1 MITIENFVLQHDNL
15 FSMQEC
21 QMFIDSFNRMEKVGY
36 TISRQK
42 QDGTPSIRKKD
53 DQFYFTDI
61 LSATELDISDTA
73 PFRSFNE
80 KFWNIVYP
88 AYADQYG
95 ILNDFSRMT
104 IRLTKIQKTEIGGG
118 YHVWH
123 CEDAIPEQMRR
134 VMTFILY
141 LNDVDEGG
149 ETEFL
154 YYPKRVKAKAGRLIL
169 WPAGFTHTHRG
180 NPPISNTKYI
190 MTGWVEMT

>member
-1 MITIENFVLQHDNL
+1 
-15 FSMQEC
+15 MQEC